1 VPIALHTQTIIACIW
16 DFDKTLIPGYSQ
28 QVIFDEFGIDAKQF
42 WAEVN
47 GLVDAYGK
55 RGVRVARDTAYLGHM
70 LTYVS
75 SGLMP
80 GLSNAKLLELGGRI
94 PLNPGLPEFFEK
106 SRQIIAGDARFS
118 KHDIKVEHYV
128 VSTGMRALIEGSA
141 IGAVVDDIWAND
153 FIESPMPP
161 DYLTDP
167 PQDDGGTAVI
177 SQIGYMIDNTSKT
190 RAVFE
195 INKGINALSHVDVN
209 TVIPLAERRVPIPNM
224 VYIADGPSDIP
235 VFSVM
240 NQYGGHNLAVF
251 SNEGPSNFAEVKS
264 LQDQGRVQMIG
275 AADYT
280 DDSVTYLWLM
290 TTLRQIAERIC
301 DARDRYVREFPGAPD
316 HIT

>member
-28 QVIFDEFGIDAKQF
+28 QVIFDEFGINAGQF

-47 GLVDAYGK
+47 GLVSAYAAND
-55 RGVRVARDTAYLGHM
+55 VLVAKDTAYLGHM

-80 GLSNAKLLELGGRI
+80 GLSNAKLRELGARI
-94 PLNPGLPEFFEK
+94 PLNPGLPEFLAK
-106 SRQIIAGDARFS
+106 VQHVIAEDERFS
-118 KHDIKVEHYV
+118 KHDIRVEHYV

-141 IGAVVDDIWAND
+141 IGAAVDGIWAND
-153 FIESPMPP
+153 FIETPMPP
-161 DYLTDP
+161 GYLKESTNP
-167 PQDDGGTAVI
+167 ATGPGVI
-177 SQIGYMIDNTSKT
+177 SQVGYMIDNTSKT

-195 INKGINALSHVDVN
+195 INKGINVLNDVDVN
-209 TVIPLAERRVPIPNM
+209 TVIPLAERRVPIPHM
-224 VYIADGPSDIP
+224 IYIADGPSDIP

-251 SNEGPSNFAEVKS
+251 STEGPSNFEEVKS

-275 AADYT
+275 AADFT
-280 DDSVTYLWLM
+280 DDSVTYLWLV
-290 TTLRQIAERIC
+290 TTLRQIAGRIC
-301 DARDRYVREFPGAPD
+301 DARERYVREFPGAPG